1 MNKIQYMYQSI
12 NVYIDTLLRRLLQ
25 QIFFFLRSWVHVK
38 NTFYYYS
45 HFIYVVMCSISDGGY
60 HCLIY

>member
-25 QIFFFLRSWVHVK
+25 QIFFFYVHGYMLK
-38 NTFYYYS
+38 IL
-45 HFIYVVMCSISDGGY
+45 FIITLTSFMW
-60 HCLIY
+60 

>member
-1 MNKIQYMYQSI
+1 MIVSMH
-12 NVYIDTLLRRLLQ
+12 TLIHYLEDYYSRSY
-25 QIFFFLRSWVHVK
+25 FLPSWVHVN

>member
-1 MNKIQYMYQSI
+1 MIVSMH
-12 NVYIDTLLRRLLQ
+12 TLIHYLEDYYSRS
-25 QIFFFLRSWVHVK
+25 FFFLRSWVHVN

-60 HCLIY
+60 HCMIY